1 MLYSEIF
8 KSIQGEGHYTGVPTT
23 WLRFFGCNLECNGFG
38 QDDPTDPS
46 TYKLPYKDFDIIE
59 VKNVEDLPVWKY
71 GCDSSYSWSKKF
83 AKIQKNKTC
92 EEVAKRLYDQ
102 MYNENTHIAFTGGEP
117 LMKAAQKN
125 TVKILEEM
133 DRLFGRKR
141 FTNITWETNGTRP
154 LDPILHNYL
163 QSIEHTTEFFFSV
176 SPKLWSVAGE
186 KEGIQPDI
194 VRQYHDLSDIGQL
207 KFVCNGTNG
216 GVCRQDVEVQ
226 QPWNTNF
233 QKILKSDAFDMV
245 LPETWYSISE
255 SKAILGFRPHDA
267 RLVAEGGVSGRVT
280 VVETL
285 GAEKLV
291 YLKVGKN
298 SLSIL
303 VPATEKIRSGD
314 QLRFDLNQDAL
325 HLFNREDEKRIPS
338 SKQS

>member
-8 KSIQGEGHYTGVPTT
+8 RSIQGEGHYTGVPTT

-46 TYKLPYKDFDIIE
+46 TYQLPYKDFDLID
-59 VKNVEDLPVWKY
+59 VQNVEDLPVWKY

-83 AKIQKNKTC
+83 AKIQKNETC

-102 MYNENTHIAFTGGEP
+102 MYDENTHIAFTGGEP

-133 DRLFGRKR
+133 DRLFGRRK

-186 KEGIQPDI
+186 KEGIQPEI
-194 VRQYHDLSDIGQL
+194 VKQYHDLSEVGQL
-207 KFVCNGTNG
+207 KFVCNGT
-216 GVCRQDVEVQ
+216 DEA
-226 QPWNTNF
+226 WDE
-233 QKILKSDAFDMV
+233 IED
-245 LPETWYSISE
+245 SIV
-255 SKAILGFRPHDA
+255 KFR
-267 RLVAEGGVSGRVT
+267 
-280 VVETL
+280 
-285 GAEKLV
+285 
-291 YLKVGKN
+291 KVGVDYP
-298 SLSIL
+298 IWIMP
-303 VPATEKIRSGD
+303 VGATEESQDEVAKEITIQTMDRGYNVSARVHCYIFG
-314 QLRFDLNQDAL
+314 NQ
-325 HLFNREDEKRIPS
+325 IGT
-338 SKQS
+338 

>member
-8 KSIQGEGHYTGVPTT
+8 RSIQGEGHYTGVPTT

-46 TYKLPYKDFDIIE
+46 TYKLPYKDFDLID

-83 AKIQKNKTC
+83 AKIQKNETC

-102 MYNENTHIAFTGGEP
+102 MYDENTHIAFTGGEP

-133 DRLFGRKR
+133 DRLFGRRR

-186 KEGIQPDI
+186 KEGIQPEI
-194 VRQYHDLSDIGQL
+194 VKQYHDLSEVGQL
-207 KFVCNGTNG
+207 KFVCNGT
-216 GVCRQDVEVQ
+216 DEA
-226 QPWNTNF
+226 WDE
-233 QKILKSDAFDMV
+233 IED
-245 LPETWYSISE
+245 SIV
-255 SKAILGFRPHDA
+255 KFR
-267 RLVAEGGVSGRVT
+267 
-280 VVETL
+280 
-285 GAEKLV
+285 
-291 YLKVGKN
+291 KVGVDYP
-298 SLSIL
+298 IWIMP
-303 VPATEKIRSGD
+303 VGATEESQDEVAKEITIQTMDRGYNVSARVHCYIFG
-314 QLRFDLNQDAL
+314 NQ
-325 HLFNREDEKRIPS
+325 IGT
-338 SKQS
+338 

>member
-8 KSIQGEGHYTGVPTT
+8 RSIQGEGHYTGVPTT

-46 TYKLPYKDFDIIE
+46 TYQLPYKDFDLID
-59 VKNVEDLPVWKY
+59 VQNVEDLPVWKY

-83 AKIQKNKTC
+83 AKIQKNETC

-102 MYNENTHIAFTGGEP
+102 MYDENTHIAFTGGEP

-133 DRLFGRKR
+133 DRLFGRRR

-186 KEGIQPDI
+186 KEGVQPEI
-194 VRQYHDLSDIGQL
+194 VKQYHDLSEVGQL
-207 KFVCNGTNG
+207 KFVCNGT
-216 GVCRQDVEVQ
+216 DEA
-226 QPWNTNF
+226 WDEIEDS
-233 QKILKSDAFDMV
+233 ILK
-245 LPETWYSISE
+245 
-255 SKAILGFRPHDA
+255 FR
-267 RLVAEGGVSGRVT
+267 
-280 VVETL
+280 
-285 GAEKLV
+285 
-291 YLKVGKN
+291 KVGVDYP
-298 SLSIL
+298 IWIMP
-303 VPATEKIRSGD
+303 VGATEESQDEVAKEITIQTMDRGYNVSARVHCYIFG
-314 QLRFDLNQDAL
+314 NQ
-325 HLFNREDEKRIPS
+325 IGT
-338 SKQS
+338 

>member
-8 KSIQGEGHYTGVPTT
+8 RSIQGEGHYTGVPTT

-46 TYKLPYKDFDIIE
+46 TYQLPYKDFDLID
-59 VKNVEDLPVWKY
+59 VQNVEDLPVWKY

-83 AKIQKNKTC
+83 AKIQKNETC

-102 MYNENTHIAFTGGEP
+102 MYDENTHIAFTGGEP

-133 DRLFGRKR
+133 DRLFGRRR

-186 KEGIQPDI
+186 KEGIQPEI
-194 VRQYHDLSDIGQL
+194 VKQYHDLSEVGQL
-207 KFVCNGTNG
+207 KFVCNGT
-216 GVCRQDVEVQ
+216 DEA
-226 QPWNTNF
+226 WDE
-233 QKILKSDAFDMV
+233 IED
-245 LPETWYSISE
+245 SIV
-255 SKAILGFRPHDA
+255 KFR
-267 RLVAEGGVSGRVT
+267 
-280 VVETL
+280 
-285 GAEKLV
+285 
-291 YLKVGKN
+291 KVGVDYP
-298 SLSIL
+298 IWIMP
-303 VPATEKIRSGD
+303 VGATEESQDEVAKEITIQTMDRGYNVSARVHCYIFG
-314 QLRFDLNQDAL
+314 NQ
-325 HLFNREDEKRIPS
+325 IGT
-338 SKQS
+338 

>member
-1 MLYSEIF
+1 VLYSEIF
-8 KSIQGEGHYTGVPTT
+8 RSIQGEGHYTGVPTT

-46 TYKLPYKDFDIIE
+46 TYKLPYKDFDLID

-83 AKIQKNKTC
+83 AKIQKNETC

-186 KEGIQPDI
+186 KDGIQPDI
-194 VRQYHDLSDIGQL
+194 VKQYHDFSDVGQL
-207 KFVCNGTNG
+207 KFVCNGT
-216 GVCRQDVEVQ
+216 DEA
-226 QPWNTNF
+226 WDEIEES
-233 QKILKSDAFDMV
+233 ILK
-245 LPETWYSISE
+245 
-255 SKAILGFRPHDA
+255 FR
-267 RLVAEGGVSGRVT
+267 
-280 VVETL
+280 
-285 GAEKLV
+285 
-291 YLKVGKN
+291 KVGVEYP
-298 SLSIL
+298 IWIMP
-303 VPATEKIRSGD
+303 VGATEESQDEVAKEITIQTMDRGYNVSARVHCYIFG
-314 QLRFDLNQDAL
+314 NQ
-325 HLFNREDEKRIPS
+325 IGT
-338 SKQS
+338 

>member
-8 KSIQGEGHYTGVPTT
+8 RSIQGEGHYTGVPTT

-46 TYKLPYKDFDIIE
+46 TYKLPYKDFDLID

-83 AKIQKNKTC
+83 AKIQKNETC

-186 KEGIQPDI
+186 KDGIQPDI
-194 VRQYHDLSDIGQL
+194 VKQYHDFSDVGQL
-207 KFVCNGTNG
+207 KFVCNGT
-216 GVCRQDVEVQ
+216 DEA
-226 QPWNTNF
+226 WDE
-233 QKILKSDAFDMV
+233 IED
-245 LPETWYSISE
+245 SIV
-255 SKAILGFRPHDA
+255 KFR
-267 RLVAEGGVSGRVT
+267 
-280 VVETL
+280 
-285 GAEKLV
+285 
-291 YLKVGKN
+291 KVGVDYP
-298 SLSIL
+298 IWIMP
-303 VPATEKIRSGD
+303 VGATEESQDEVAKEITIQTMDRGYNVSARVHCYIFG
-314 QLRFDLNQDAL
+314 NQ
-325 HLFNREDEKRIPS
+325 IGT
-338 SKQS
+338 

>member
-8 KSIQGEGHYTGVPTT
+8 RSIQGEGHYTGVPTT

-46 TYKLPYKDFDIIE
+46 TYQLPYKDFDLID

-83 AKIQKNKTC
+83 AKIQKNESC

-141 FTNITWETNGTRP
+141 FTNITWESNGTRP
-154 LDPILHNYL
+154 LDSILHNYL

-186 KEGIQPDI
+186 KEGIQPEI
-194 VRQYHDLSDIGQL
+194 VKQYHDLSEVGQL
-207 KFVCNGTNG
+207 KFVCNGTNEAW
-216 GVCRQDVEVQ
+216 DEIEDS
-226 QPWNTNF
+226 
-233 QKILKSDAFDMV
+233 ILK
-245 LPETWYSISE
+245 
-255 SKAILGFRPHDA
+255 FR
-267 RLVAEGGVSGRVT
+267 
-280 VVETL
+280 
-285 GAEKLV
+285 
-291 YLKVGKN
+291 KVGVN
-298 SLSIL
+298 YPIWIMP
-303 VPATEKIRSGD
+303 VGATEESQDEVAKEITIQTMDRGYNVSARVHCYIFG
-314 QLRFDLNQDAL
+314 NQ
-325 HLFNREDEKRIPS
+325 IGT
-338 SKQS
+338 

>member
-8 KSIQGEGHYTGVPTT
+8 RSIQGEGHYTGVPTT

-46 TYKLPYKDFDIIE
+46 TYKLPYKDFDLID

-83 AKIQKNKTC
+83 AKIQKNETC

-186 KEGIQPDI
+186 KEGVQPDI
-194 VRQYHDLSDIGQL
+194 VKQYHDLSEVGQL
-207 KFVCNGTNG
+207 KFVCNGT
-216 GVCRQDVEVQ
+216 DEA
-226 QPWNTNF
+226 WDE
-233 QKILKSDAFDMV
+233 IED
-245 LPETWYSISE
+245 SIV
-255 SKAILGFRPHDA
+255 KFR
-267 RLVAEGGVSGRVT
+267 
-280 VVETL
+280 
-285 GAEKLV
+285 
-291 YLKVGKN
+291 KVGVDYP
-298 SLSIL
+298 IWIMP
-303 VPATEKIRSGD
+303 VGATEESQDEVAKEITIQTMDRGYNVSARVHCYIFG
-314 QLRFDLNQDAL
+314 NQ
-325 HLFNREDEKRIPS
+325 IGT
-338 SKQS
+338 

>member
-1 MLYSEIF
+1 MGVTVLYSEIF

-46 TYKLPYKDFDIIE
+46 TYQLPYKDFDLIDI
-59 VKNVEDLPVWKY
+59 KNVEDLPVWKY

-83 AKIQKNKTC
+83 AKIQKNETC

-186 KEGIQPDI
+186 KDGIQPDI

-207 KFVCNGTNG
+207 KFVCNGTNEAW
-216 GVCRQDVEVQ
+216 DEIEDS
-226 QPWNTNF
+226 
-233 QKILKSDAFDMV
+233 ILK
-245 LPETWYSISE
+245 
-255 SKAILGFRPHDA
+255 FR
-267 RLVAEGGVSGRVT
+267 
-280 VVETL
+280 
-285 GAEKLV
+285 
-291 YLKVGKN
+291 KVGVDYP
-298 SLSIL
+298 IWIMP
-303 VPATEKIRSGD
+303 VGATEESQDEVAKQITIQTMERGYNVSARVHCYIFG
-314 QLRFDLNQDAL
+314 NQ
-325 HLFNREDEKRIPS
+325 IGT
-338 SKQS
+338 

>member
-46 TYKLPYKDFDIIE
+46 TYKLPYKDFDLID

-83 AKIQKNKTC
+83 AKIQKNESC

-133 DRLFGRKR
+133 DRLLGRKR
-141 FTNITWETNGTRP
+141 FTNITWESNGTRP
-154 LDPILHNYL
+154 LDSILHNYL

-186 KEGIQPDI
+186 KEGIQPEI
-194 VRQYHDLSDIGQL
+194 VKQYHDLSEVGQL
-207 KFVCNGTNG
+207 KFVCNGT
-216 GVCRQDVEVQ
+216 DEA
-226 QPWNTNF
+226 WDEIEDS
-233 QKILKSDAFDMV
+233 ILK
-245 LPETWYSISE
+245 
-255 SKAILGFRPHDA
+255 FR
-267 RLVAEGGVSGRVT
+267 
-280 VVETL
+280 
-285 GAEKLV
+285 
-291 YLKVGKN
+291 KVGVN
-298 SLSIL
+298 YPIWIMP
-303 VPATEKIRSGD
+303 VGATEESQDEVAKEITIQTMDRGYNVSARVHCYIFG
-314 QLRFDLNQDAL
+314 NQ
-325 HLFNREDEKRIPS
+325 IGT
-338 SKQS
+338 